1 MVYRSWSSNEMYRCY
16 SGITNSTIR
25 YCLIKFVIK
34 QKNSEV
40 LATAHDVFKGI
51 THSTK
56 RLTIMHFWM
65 ISLFHHYPILNEP
78 RFSDHELW
86 SLCSSDMSECMMP
99 FDTSW
104 AVWVLASQRHH
115 KGITISLSLSL
126 WCLLIRRELS
136 GCVMPFNTSWA
147 ESDTSL
153 LQRHHKGIT
162 LSLSLSLSLSL
173 ALSLSH
179 THTHTQLY
187 DTSENHAF
195 FNDTIAATGWR
206 RLIGSL
212 IFISHFQR
220 KSPIFKGS
228 FVENDLQRRGS

>member
-1 MVYRSWSSNEMYRCY
+1 MVYRSWISNEMYRCY

-86 SLCSSDMSECMMP
+86 SLCSSDMSECMIIRP
-99 FDTSW
+99 FNTSCLSVLW
-104 AVWVLASQRHH
+104 HDVLKGLLIRRPFNTSCLSVWCS
-115 KGITISLSLSL
+115 
-126 WCLLIRRELS
+126 LIRRELS
-136 GCVMPFNTSWA
+136 GCVMPSNTSWA

-153 LQRHHKGIT
+153 CRSVWCLLIRRV
-162 LSLSLSLSLSL
+162 
-173 ALSLSH
+173 SH
-179 THTHTQLY
+179 S
-187 DTSENHAF
+187 DTTF
-195 FNDTIAATGWR
+195 
-206 RLIGSL
+206 
-212 IFISHFQR
+212 
-220 KSPIFKGS
+220 
-228 FVENDLQRRGS
+228 